1 MKENGSH
8 AALAYLLIVLI
19 FRLHSL
25 FAAVLLQCCC
35 KYASA
40 RPLQGSLLASGD
52 TTTQQILLFC
62 QGTALYLDV
71 IRECYEAYV
80 IYNFFMYLVA
90 YLEDE
95 YGDVD
100 AYFSTKEDVQ
110 HLWGLSYIVRPWR
123 MGEEFFWE
131 CKKVRAYRYGGC
143 CWNQFHHHG
152 KCTALSGPVHC
163 AALRKG
169 KESTRGAHVP
179 M

>member
-1 MKENGSH
+1 MHMPAE
-8 AALAYLLIVLI
+8 
-19 FRLHSL
+19 RLG
-25 FAAVLLQCCC
+25 AE
-35 KYASA
+35 
-40 RPLQGSLLASGD
+40 
-52 TTTQQILLFC
+52 

-110 HLWGLSYIVRPWR
+110 HLWGLHYLVRPWR

-131 CKKVRAYRYGGC
+131 CKKVCSRSPRCSIALCCLQGC
-143 CWNQFHHHG
+143 CI
-152 KCTALSGPVHC
+152 CPV
-163 AALRKG
+163 
-169 KESTRGAHVP
+169 V
-179 M
+179 

>member
-1 MKENGSH
+1 ME
-8 AALAYLLIVLI
+8 
-19 FRLHSL
+19 
-25 FAAVLLQCCC
+25 
-35 KYASA
+35 
-40 RPLQGSLLASGD
+40 
-52 TTTQQILLFC
+52 

-110 HLWGLSYIVRPWR
+110 HLWGLNYLVRPWR

-131 CKKVRAYRYGGC
+131 CKKVCSRSPHCSIALC
-143 CWNQFHHHG
+143 CLQA
-152 KCTALSGPVHC
+152 CCICPV
-163 AALRKG
+163 
-169 KESTRGAHVP
+169 V
-179 M
+179 

>member
-1 MKENGSH
+1 MWET
-8 AALAYLLIVLI
+8 
-19 FRLHSL
+19 RER
-25 FAAVLLQCCC
+25 
-35 KYASA
+35 A
-40 RPLQGSLLASGD
+40 RHRIAHGPAELRPPK
-52 TTTQQILLFC
+52 

-110 HLWGLSYIVRPWR
+110 HLWGLHYLVRPWR

-131 CKKVRAYRYGGC
+131 CKKVGTRCPGC
-143 CWNQFHHHG
+143 SMAPRGNVLGVQKVRRTLPWLQHTPQRSF
-152 KCTALSGPVHC
+152 SGS
-163 AALRKG
+163 AK
-169 KESTRGAHVP
+169 S
-179 M
+179 